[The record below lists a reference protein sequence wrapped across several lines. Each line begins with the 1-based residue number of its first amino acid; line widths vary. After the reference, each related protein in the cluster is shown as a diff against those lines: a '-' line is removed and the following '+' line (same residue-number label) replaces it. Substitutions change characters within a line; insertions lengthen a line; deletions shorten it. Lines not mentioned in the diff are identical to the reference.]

1 MDLDG
6 SIFWWLGG
14 VLVLAALV
22 ISAVGIRGK
31 DDWPPSNGVMWGVLA
46 VLSVIVV
53 GTGAFAVAN
62 ASEEKEHREHELA
75 EEEAEAQQAQEREG
89 AGSAG
94 ASPEGQSPEE
104 PTPTVGAEAPE
115 GEGSGPEQSFDVT
128 SPEDGS
134 LVFDPDGIQAEAGT
148 LTLAYTNP
156 SPVTHNIYLEDE
168 NDDVLAESEDV
179 VDGDETEIST
189 QLAPGEYTYFC
200 AIPGHREAG
209 MEGVLTVE

>member
-31 DDWPPSNGVMWGVLA
+31 DDWPPTNGVMWGVLA
-46 VLSVIVV
+46 ALSVIVV
-53 GTGAFAVAN
+53 GTGAYAVAN

-75 EEEAEAQQAQEREG
+75 QEEEDAAAEEREG
-89 AGSAG
+89 PGSAG
-94 ASPEGQSPEE
+94 ASPEGQSPESPP
-104 PTPTVGAEAPE
+104 PTTEDEAPE
-115 GEGSGPEQSFDVT
+115 GEQEASSESFGVT
-128 SPEDGS
+128 SPEDGGLS
-134 LVFDPDGIQAEAGT
+134 FDPDGLQAKAGT
-148 LTLAYTNP
+148 ITLAYENP

-179 VDGDETEIST
+179 MQGTVEIT
-189 QLAPGEYTYFC
+189 AQLAPGEYTYFC

>member
-14 VLVLAALV
+14 ALVVAALV
-22 ISAVGIRGK
+22 LSAVGIRGK
-31 DDWPPSNGVMWGVLA
+31 DDWPPSGGVMWGLLGVLA
-46 VLSVIVV
+46 VMVV
-53 GTGAFAVAN
+53 GTGAYAVAN

-75 EEEAEAQQAQEREG
+75 AEEGEAEQAQEREG

-94 ASPEGQSPEE
+94 ASPEAQSPEE
-104 PTPTVGAEAPE
+104 PTPTTEDEAPE
-115 GEGSGPEQSFDVT
+115 GEGAGPAESFDVT

-134 LVFDPDGIQAEAGT
+134 LVFDPDGIQAQAGT
-148 LTLAYTNP
+148 ITLAYTNP
-156 SPVTHNIYLEDE
+156 SPVVHNIYLEDE
-168 NDDVLAESEDV
+168 NQEVLAESEDV
-179 VDGDETEIST
+179 MGGDETEISA

-200 AIPGHREAG
+200 AIPGHRQAG